1 MDYLMRDDAP
11 LTDSQWAEIDAK
23 VIAAAKA
30 VLTGRRFLDIYG
42 PLGSGIQMLEVPS
55 TQGGPKKATEIP
67 LLSTDFT
74 QIIQLTATLRAT
86 TFFRLQA
93 VYFTGKMCW

>member
-74 QIIQLTATLRAT
+74 HPGSGAHGHSPVLL
-86 TFFRLQA
+86 
-93 VYFTGKMCW
+93 